1 MCSCNVSPNQPE
13 YGPGPFQTVSIAP
26 GIQSLR
32 PLWTKLRTYERLKVR
47 SSKPE
52 KLYIFQA
59 NQISTRVSIAVN
71 VRYEAF
77 PGGAA
82 DYQRR

>member
-1 MCSCNVSPNQPE
+1 MRLEFNRCDRC
-13 YGPGPFQTVSIAP
+13 G
-26 GIQSLR
+26 QSSAHMKGSR
-32 PLWTKLRTYERLKVR
+32 YDR
-47 SSKPE
+47 PE
-52 KLYIFQA
+52 KLYLFQA

>member
-1 MCSCNVSPNQPE
+1 MLASINPVYRPCPL
-13 YGPGPFQTVSIAP
+13 QTVSNAP

-32 PLWTKLRTYERLKVR
+32 ALWTKLRTYERLKVR
-47 SSKPE
+47 FSKPE
-52 KLYIFQA
+52 KLYFFQA
-59 NQISTRVSIAVN
+59 KQISTRVSIAVN